1 MRVEKITL
9 RDFRC
14 YEEADIRFDP
24 SVNIICGKNA
34 AGKTNLL
41 ESVYWF
47 SSLKP
52 FRAIREREMVR
63 YGCDLAFLDAEVFS
77 GGRNKLLSTVI
88 SSSGGKK
95 LTRNGVK
102 LRSSGEM
109 LGDLRTVVFSPDDL
123 YIVKGASAERR
134 RLLDRAISQL
144 RPSYYTALSE
154 YNRIIA
160 QKQKILKAKDEKPS
174 LLDLLPSYNDR
185 LASNAGVIISV
196 RSSYVK
202 KLSEFARSCSAELSG
217 GRDVL
222 TLEYRSLSNIQETSL
237 SKEELSDLVREHLA
251 SHYAAEL
258 ASGSCLSGPHRD
270 DLLIYVNGTEAK
282 AFASQG
288 QTRTAALSLKLAER
302 EIFFRDTGE
311 YPVLLLDDV
320 LSELDPERQSGVLNR
335 IKGGQVIITCCSS
348 EAEPIKGRRFT
359 VSEGKITEVGDI

>member
-1 MRVEKITL
+1 MRVEKISL

-14 YEEADIRFDP
+14 YEEAEVQFDP
-24 SVNIICGKNA
+24 GVNIICGANA

-41 ESVYWF
+41 ESVYYF
-47 SSLKP
+47 SALKP
-52 FRAIREREMVR
+52 LRTVREKDMVR
-63 YGCDLAFLDAEVFS
+63 YGCDFSFLEAEVFS
-77 GGRNKLLSTVI
+77 GGRKKLLTAAI
-88 SSSGGKK
+88 SSAGGKR

-102 LRSSGEM
+102 LKTSGEM

-123 YIVKGASAERR
+123 YIVKGAAAERR
-134 RLLDRAISQL
+134 RLLDRAICQL

-154 YNRIIA
+154 YNKIIT

-185 LASNAGVIISV
+185 LASYAGVIISV
-196 RSSYVK
+196 RSSYAE
-202 KLSEFARSCSAELSG
+202 KLSLFAKACSSELSG
-217 GRDVL
+217 GKDIFE
-222 TLEYRSLSNIQETSL
+222 LEYKSLSNIKNTSAPQ
-237 SKEELSDLVREHLA
+237 SELSNLVREHLA

-258 ASGSCLSGPHRD
+258 ASGSCLSGPHKD
-270 DLLIYVNGTEAK
+270 DLLISVNGTDAK

-320 LSELDPERQSGVLNR
+320 LSELDPDRQSGVLNR
-335 IKGGQVIITCCSS
+335 IKGGQVIITCCSK
-348 EAEPIKGRRFT
+348 EAEPLKGRCFT
-359 VSEGKITEVGDI
+359 VNSGKIVDVGDI